1 MRREASIVLDMHTKA
16 RDELVET
23 LSEETN
29 NKRDTT
35 SPDKYCTNA
44 FPHARL
50 SATRAEEYSKRISA
64 IIDDLIQEFPDPDG
78 QVYGFYSA
86 MFVAPS
92 YLQHD
97 NKYPS
102 SEESEA

>member
-29 NKRDTT
+29 NKRDIA

-44 FPHARL
+44 FPHAHL

-97 NKYPS
+97 NKHPS